1 MQAEW
6 EKKVKLE
13 KEMTLKLMR
22 LDAKR
27 YIVKIKEDG
36 VVQILQKSEEI
47 SNTKLC
53 T

>member
-6 EKKVKLE
+6 ENKVKLE

-47 SNTKLC
+47 STKLC
-53 T
+53 N